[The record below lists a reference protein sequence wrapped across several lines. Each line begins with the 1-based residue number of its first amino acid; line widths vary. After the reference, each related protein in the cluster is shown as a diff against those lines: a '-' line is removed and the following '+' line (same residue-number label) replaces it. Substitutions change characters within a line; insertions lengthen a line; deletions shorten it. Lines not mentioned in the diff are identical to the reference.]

1 MSVFHSGGEVVE
13 GVGGSPERSG
23 ARIFPLNDECAAEVR
38 QKREVGSS
46 GECNTLICS

>member
-38 QKREVGSS
+38 QKRDFLLEF
-46 GECNTLICS
+46 CCTLCE